1 MARIAETFNF
11 GDRSDISTE
20 RLFELL
26 DRMYI
31 DLAEAINSKPDLY
44 QRTVNGVPT
53 DGDPSD
59 TFLAQGSININT
71 TTNKVEML
79 TNHVS
84 PTVVTWTQLSP

>member
-1 MARIAETFNF
+1 VARIAETFNF
-11 GDRSDISTE
+11 GDKSDISTE

-44 QRTVNGVPT
+44 QRTT
-53 DGDPSD
+53 DGQTTD
-59 TFLAQGSININT
+59 TFLAQGSININLST
-71 TTNKVEML
+71 DKVEML

-84 PTVVTWTQLSP
+84 QTAVTWTQLSP